1 MSMSAYLLL
10 FPELH
15 LHLFVTRL
23 VLADAVAGD
32 EVAADVSKF
41 WVLFPRLFD
50 QTEEDTSV
58 KNSVFNRVLVQL
70 GFYEVL
76 CLRAPVEFVFLSCG
90 NE

>member
-23 VLADAVAGD
+23 VLADAVASD
-32 EVAADVSKF
+32 EVAADVSEF

-50 QTEEDTSV
+50 QTEEDTSLR
-58 KNSVFNRVLVQL
+58 NSVFNRVLV
-70 GFYEVL
+70 L
-76 CLRAPVEFVFLSCG
+76 CLCAPVEFVFLNCG
-90 NE
+90 IAY